1 MSPRTSLALLLVV
14 SLPTSLAAHPQ
25 PPVHAGARAHGK
37 SAPQPPKA
45 AEGDASA
52 HVLSPDA
59 KGRLV
64 LFADTDD
71 DDDDGVTDGS
81 APVVLGAAA
90 SDSVGLPRGVELTL
104 PPSAVARFL
113 VAGRPWTGGGKAPA
127 GARLQGLAAG
137 TVAAIVNG
145 APTTLNVV
153 EAELFDGRGA
163 RIDLATS
170 HLSISRR
177 LPSMLAT
184 SDAPDSEDVDAFR
197 WMLVGPSPALPD
209 RATFVSTR
217 LDGSELD
224 RAPDVALEPVPCPA
238 SVPRALSCSA
248 APVSW
253 ATTDEIVRS
262 DADQSG
268 ARWLQADVG
277 GRISLLL
284 DGTKV
289 ASARVG
295 GPRVTAVGPI
305 ERLRGRLRVH
315 VLRTA
320 RGGMPAIGGDD
331 AGARALAKNEID
343 VASRLWGQCGIHFG
357 SPGADAIA
365 VHDPPPVYLLAVG
378 CEMGL
383 PASGGE
389 LRFTASGKRV
399 VVPTRAGQTP
409 AEVAGAVV
417 RTLAGVGLSASASP
431 NPPTDGAPFG
441 TADVIVRRADGSL
454 AELKTDGTAALS
466 SDSSLGACLGEV
478 DFADGLEHFTDVD
491 APAGTVEERTLVKA
505 FDDGD
510 PTTIEVFI
518 VPAFSGSGRIGE
530 SFVHEPGSSIQN
542 VVILDRAGIRAGARS
557 FVLAHELGHVLLDL
571 PGHPDDFGVD
581 RPTDLMDA
589 DAADPSM
596 FGPRRLSIE
605 ECERAVRQSGGG
617 SGVPLLEPWP
627 LTHEHGA
634 VSGQS
639 SAPRAAGAGPKHKEP
654 RRSQRHLPHPP
665 PGKERHSPR

>member
-1 MSPRTSLALLLVV
+1 MSLRTTLALLLVV
-14 SLPTSLAAHPQ
+14 SLPASLAAHPK
-25 PPVHAGARAHGK
+25 PPPGAAGRAHGK
-37 SAPQPPKA
+37 SAPKPMKA
-45 AEGDASA
+45 AEEASP
-52 HVLSPDA
+52 HVLTPDA

-71 DDDDGVTDGS
+71 DDDDGVADGS
-81 APVVLGAAA
+81 APAVSGDAAG
-90 SDSVGLPRGVELTL
+90 DTVGLPRGVELTL
-104 PPSAVARFL
+104 PPSEVARFL
-113 VAGRPWTGGGKAPA
+113 VGGRPWVGGGKAPA
-127 GARLQGLAAG
+127 GARLQGLAPG

-163 RIDLATS
+163 RIDLAKS

-177 LPSMLAT
+177 LPSVIAT
-184 SDAPDSEDVDAFR
+184 SDAPEMSDVDAFR

-217 LDGSELD
+217 LDGTELD
-224 RAPDVALEPVPCPA
+224 RAPDVPLEAVPCPA
-238 SVPRALSCSA
+238 SVPRALGCSA

-262 DADQSG
+262 DAYPSS
-268 ARWLQADVG
+268 RWLQAEVG
-277 GRISLLL
+277 GRISLFLG
-284 DGTKV
+284 DAKV

-295 GPRVTAVGPI
+295 GPRVTAVGSI

-357 SPGADAIA
+357 SPGAEDIA

-389 LRFTASGKRV
+389 LRFSVAGKRFN
-399 VVPTRAGQTP
+399 VPTHPGQTP

-417 RTLAGVGLSASASP
+417 RTLASTGLTASMSP
-431 NPPTDGAPFG
+431 NPPTDGAPLG

-454 AELKTDGTAALS
+454 AELKADGTAPLS
-466 SDSSLGACLGEV
+466 SDPSLGACLGEV

-510 PTTIEVFI
+510 PTTIDVFI

-617 SGVPLLEPWP
+617 SVVPLLEPWP
-627 LTHEHGA
+627 LTHEHAA
-634 VSGQS
+634 VSGRS
-639 SAPRAAGAGPKHKEP
+639 SAPRAAGAGPKRKEP
-654 RRSQRHLPHPP
+654 HRSQRRLPHPP
-665 PGKERHSPR
+665 PGSERHFPH